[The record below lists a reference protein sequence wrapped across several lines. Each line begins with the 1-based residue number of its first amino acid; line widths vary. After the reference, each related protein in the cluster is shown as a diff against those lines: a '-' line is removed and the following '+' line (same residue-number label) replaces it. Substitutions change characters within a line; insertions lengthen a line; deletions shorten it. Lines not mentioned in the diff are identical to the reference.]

1 MIIWN
6 NKPLWLFIERMKSM
20 RNLVKYVGIG
30 LLVMGLAACDNSDSK
45 KPVQGAA
52 AESNASGQPVTLLD
66 GKLSFSLPADM
77 TDQSGKL
84 GTQSNNM
91 HVYSDATGQK
101 AVIVIVGDNTQE
113 DLSVLAKR
121 LEDQQ
126 RSRDPQLQVV
136 TNRSIELKGQTLQ
149 QLDSV
154 ISAKGQTA
162 WSSVV
167 LGKIDNHLVTLQV
180 TLPAENQQQAQTA
193 AENIINTI
201 VVK

>member
-1 MIIWN
+1 
-6 NKPLWLFIERMKSM
+6 M

-30 LLVMGLAACDNSDSK
+30 LLVVGLAACDNSDTK
-45 KPVQGAA
+45 TPVQGAA
-52 AESNASGQPVTLLD
+52 AESNATGQPVELME
-66 GKLSFSLPADM
+66 GKLSFALPADM

-84 GTQSNNM
+84 GTQANNM

-101 AVIVIVGDNTQE
+101 AVIVIVGDDSNE
-113 DLSVLAKR
+113 DLAVLAKR

-136 TNRSIELKGQTLQ
+136 TNKSIELKGRTLQ
-149 QLDSV
+149 QLDSI

-162 WSSVV
+162 YSSVV
-167 LGKIDNHLVTLQV
+167 LGKVDGKLLTLQI
-180 TLPAENQQQAQTA
+180 TLPAEDQQKAQTT

-201 VVK
+201 VIK

>member
-1 MIIWN
+1 
-6 NKPLWLFIERMKSM
+6 M

-30 LLVMGLAACDNSDSK
+30 LLVMGLAACDNKDSNA
-45 KPVQGAA
+45 PASAGASQS
-52 AESNASGQPVTLLD
+52 EASGQPISLLD

-84 GTQSNNM
+84 GTQANNM

-101 AVIVIVGDNTQE
+101 AVIVIVGQQSQE
-113 DLSVLAKR
+113 SLEVLAKR

-126 RSRDPQLQVV
+126 RARDPQLQVV
-136 TNRSIELKGQTLQ
+136 TNKAIEVKGQKMQ
-149 QLDSV
+149 QLDTV

-162 WSSVV
+162 YSSVL
-167 LGKIDNHLVTLQV
+167 LGNVDNQLLTLQI
-180 TLPAENQQQAQTA
+180 TLPADNQQQAQST

-201 VVK
+201 MVK

>member
-1 MIIWN
+1 MCRSW
-6 NKPLWLFIERMKSM
+6 PFIERKKSM

-45 KPVQGAA
+45 TPVQGAS
-52 AESNASGQPVTLLD
+52 AESNAKSQPVNLLD
-66 GKLSFSLPADM
+66 GKLSFTLPADM

-84 GTQSNNM
+84 GTQANNM

-101 AVIVIVGDNTQE
+101 AVIVIVGDDTTE
-113 DLSVLAKR
+113 DLTVLAKR

-136 TNRSIELKGQTLQ
+136 TNKTLDVKGHQLQ
-149 QLDSV
+149 QLDTI

-162 WSSVV
+162 YSSVV
-167 LGKIDNHLVTLQV
+167 LGKLDNKLLTLQV
-180 TLPAENQQQAQTA
+180 TLPADNQQQAQTA
-193 AENIINTI
+193 AESIINTLEI
-201 VVK
+201 K

>member
-1 MIIWN
+1 
-6 NKPLWLFIERMKSM
+6 M

-45 KPVQGAA
+45 KPVQGAV

>member
-1 MIIWN
+1 
-6 NKPLWLFIERMKSM
+6 M

-30 LLVMGLAACDNSDSK
+30 LLVMGLAACDNK
-45 KPVQGAA
+45 
-52 AESNASGQPVTLLD
+52 ESNAPASGGASQSEAAGQPVSLLD

-77 TDQSGKL
+77 TDQSGKV
-84 GTQSNNM
+84 GTQANNM

-101 AVIVIVGDNTQE
+101 AVIVIVGQKSQE
-113 DLSVLAKR
+113 SLDVLAKR

-126 RSRDPQLQVV
+126 RARDPQLQVV
-136 TNRSIELKGQTLQ
+136 TNKTIEIKGQKMQ
-149 QLDSV
+149 QLDTI

-162 WSSVV
+162 YSSVV
-167 LGKIDNHLVTLQV
+167 LGNVDDQLLTMQI
-180 TLPAENQQQAQTA
+180 TLPADNQQQAQST

>member
-1 MIIWN
+1 
-6 NKPLWLFIERMKSM
+6 M

-52 AESNASGQPVTLLD
+52 AESNTSGQPVTLLD

>member
-1 MIIWN
+1 
-6 NKPLWLFIERMKSM
+6 M

-30 LLVMGLAACDNSDSK
+30 LLVVGLAACDNSDTK
-45 KPVQGAA
+45 TPAQGAS
-52 AESNASGQPVTLLD
+52 AESNATGQPVSLLD

-84 GTQSNNM
+84 GTQ
-91 HVYSDATGQK
+91 A
-101 AVIVIVGDNTQE
+101 NTSE
-113 DLSVLAKR
+113 DLAVMTKR

-136 TNRSIELKGQTLQ
+136 TNKSIELKGHTLQ
-149 QLDSV
+149 QLDSI

-162 WSSVV
+162 YSSVV
-167 LGKIDNHLVTLQV
+167 LGKVDNKLLTLQI
-180 TLPAENQQQAQTA
+180 TLPAENQQKAQTA

-201 VVK
+201 VIQ